1 MNRSSVFSPNRAAT
15 ERPLK
20 APAIAI
26 PGEGENVPYDF
37 VRNTPDEILDP
48 RYHPNAQP
56 WNLSRVVNRLRQARG
71 GIVHLDELVDAVFD
85 CREDGGPLSARQII
99 CDTVQTLCERGFPI
113 ERVTRGR
120 YRYAAE
126 TIRCEYREA
135 A

>member
-1 MNRSSVFSPNRAAT
+1 LTDRGGFPSESRGNPVFS
-15 ERPLK
+15 
-20 APAIAI
+20 APALTIS
-26 PGEGENVPYDF
+26 GKSEKVPYDF
-37 VRNTPDEILDP
+37 VRNTPGEILDP
-48 RYHPNAQP
+48 KYHPNAQP
-56 WNLSRVVNRLRQARG
+56 WNLSRALNRLRQAAG